1 MIVLAGRAMMS
12 THTERSRNWLDR
24 AETLTFPGSL
34 ILVLALYVYG
44 GYVFW
49 EYAQAIANLL
59 SCISIAVGVY
69 VLVPCIALQCLTIF
83 GMLKNRK
90 EMEKRRRS
98 GASRMGD
105 PPIDGGEVNAIVV
118 IQLATAASLLMV
130 GVPIFFCPAIW
141 KLTLVLFGT
150 VVVFDVIYVLGILWI
165 CVDFFDWLREKLDYP
180 KR

>member
-1 MIVLAGRAMMS
+1 MS

-24 AETLTFPGSL
+24 VETLTFPGSL
-34 ILVLALYVYG
+34 ILVVALYVYG

-49 EYAQAIANLL
+49 QYVYAIANLL

-69 VLVPCIALQCLTIF
+69 VLVPCIALQCLTIL

-98 GASRMGD
+98 SASRMGD
-105 PPIDGGEVNAIVV
+105 PPIYGGEVNAIVV

-130 GVPIFFCPAIW
+130 GVPIFFYPAIW
-141 KLTLVLFGT
+141 KLTLIFFAAVVL
-150 VVVFDVIYVLGILWI
+150 FDVIYVLGIFWI
-165 CVDFFDWLREKLDYP
+165 CVDFFEWLRNKLGYP
-180 KR
+180 TR